1 MTARSRASTMPNTS
15 KSPSLTS
22 PTRVSAPPPP
32 IPPTGLAPPALTPE
46 CVPPPSKR
54 GERPI
59 LRGCIKT
66 TADAL
71 LVLEASRT
79 GAVPRVRRRFHE
91 LEKREIITS
100 GAILVFAEE
109 ESGIKRWTD
118 PFLWSASR
126 MQGHFLVSLVLAV
139 RD

>member
-1 MTARSRASTMPNTS
+1 MSRSARSTASSAGAPAQHTQA
-15 KSPSLTS
+15 SPAAS
-22 PTRVSAPPPP
+22 
-32 IPPTGLAPPALTPE
+32 E
-46 CVPPPSKR
+46 
-54 GERPI
+54 GEKPV
-59 LRGCIKT
+59 LRGWIKT

-71 LVLEASRT
+71 LVFEGARV

-91 LEKREIITS
+91 LEKRALITS

-126 MQGHFLVSLVLAV
+126 MQGHFLVSVCVLVTEG
-139 RD
+139 RN